1 MIAIMATTPS
11 SSILF
16 AYGTLVFPEIW
27 RRVTGDTEAR
37 HSERAT
43 LEGFALLRVRDAPFP
58 GIVPEKSAPAIS
70 GVLYF
75 DLDEEVL
82 TRLDAYEDSFYERVT
97 VRVLGEHSGA
107 PILCQT
113 YIVPTY
119 LREHILTDE
128 PWTIEDFEARH
139 LEDFSRRLR
148 AGFPG
153 NG

>member
-1 MIAIMATTPS
+1 MGRMIPS
-11 SSILF
+11 FTLF

-37 HSERAT
+37 RSESAT
-43 LEGFALLRVRDAPFP
+43 LDGFARLRVRDALFP
-58 GIVPEKSAPAIS
+58 GIVAQKPAPPVS
-70 GVLYF
+70 GVVYF
-75 DLDEEVL
+75 DLDEDLL

-97 VRVLGEHSGA
+97 VEAILDDSGEPVS
-107 PILCQT
+107 CQT
-113 YIVPTY
+113 YIVPAY
-119 LREHILTDE
+119 LRAKVLTDE
-128 PWTIEDFEARH
+128 PWTSEEFEALH